1 MNISIILPAYNEEK
15 YIEQTLQAL
24 KGRGEIIVVCNGCT
38 DQTEDIAKKY
48 ADNVLVLKEKGVSKA
63 RNAGA
68 AAATHNKMIFLD
80 ADILV
85 DGAVLET
92 IAACPYTIGTSKV
105 KANSSRILD
114 KIIMWGKSQGHRL
127 GFCTG
132 LIFCNKEIFEQAGRF
147 EEHLSTKED
156 GRFLRRAR
164 TLGRYGIVDAYVY
177 NHMRRFHKKGYL
189 PVMLFW
195 IKEYFFK
202 SKKDYESVR

>member
-1 MNISIILPAYNEEK
+1 MDISVILPAYNEEK

-38 DQTEDIAKKY
+38 DKTEDIAKRY

-68 AAATHNKMIFLD
+68 AAATHNKLIFLD

-92 IAACPYTIGTSKV
+92 IAACSYTIGTSKV

-114 KIIMWGKSQGHRL
+114 KIIMWGKSHTHSL

-132 LIFCNKEIFEQAGRF
+132 LIFCNRDIFEQAGKF
-147 EEHLSTKED
+147 EKHLSTKED

-164 TLGRYGIVDAYVY
+164 MLGRYGVVDAYVY

-189 PVMLFW
+189 TVMLFW
-195 IKEYFFK
+195 VKEYLFP